1 LIALRHLPYHQ
12 RASIRVL
19 HGTWIAPLA
28 TTTWLILALVM
39 EAKMQIDLGMDVF
52 ASDGDKV
59 GSVDRI
65 VVDSNTKQVHKLV
78 VERGFLSR
86 ESKLVDID
94 MVTSRQDDG
103 LRLDLTSDQ
112 VNELPD
118 YVEHTFVEVPR
129 DDWDSLPFIQPNA
142 GGAGGYLYGA
152 PNLGRG
158 YEGAQD
164 SFFDAAPANA
174 PILEQQSN
182 IPETD
187 VMISEGTDV
196 YGSDGDKVGSVDEI
210 LIGED
215 GAINGFVVS
224 KGFIFKS
231 DVRIPIDWVASTGD
245 DRVLL
250 CVTAAEAEA
259 AAYDVE
265 DSTL

>member
-1 LIALRHLPYHQ
+1 M
-12 RASIRVL
+12 RV
-19 HGTWIAPLA
+19 
-28 TTTWLILALVM
+28 
-39 EAKMQIDLGMDVF
+39 DLGMDVF

-65 VVDSNTKQVHKLV
+65 VVDSQTKQIHKLV

-86 ESKLVDID
+86 DSKLVDID
-94 MVTSRQDDG
+94 MVTGSSDDG
-103 LRLDLTSDQ
+103 IRLDLTSEQ
-112 VNELPD
+112 VNELPG
-118 YVEHTFVEVPR
+118 YVEDTFVQIP
-129 DDWDSLPFIQPNA
+129 DSDWDSLPFIQPNA

-158 YEGAQD
+158 YEGTRD

-174 PILEQQSN
+174 PVMERQSN

-196 YGSDGDKVGSVDEI
+196 YGSDGDKVGSVGEI
-210 LIGED
+210 LVGDD
-215 GAINGFVVS
+215 GAINGFIVS

-231 DVRIPIDWVASTGD
+231 DVRVPIDWVESTGE
-245 DRVLL
+245 DRIQLS
-250 CVTAAEAEA
+250 VTAAEAEA
-259 AAYDVE
+259 ATYDVE